1 MFLRLALVL
10 CLLGGWTSA
19 AQSSPPLVHTGGT
32 NIANA
37 KRIRTL
43 VRAGRIVD
51 RAALLAG
58 RRIQ

>member
-1 MFLRLALVL
+1 MFGWRNVSRIAPGADGDVLILAVDP
-10 CLLGGWTSA
+10 T
-19 AQSSPPLVHTGGT
+19 T

-58 RRIQ
+58 PRIQ